1 MGHLPF
7 ALRLTVWEGRSGLR
21 RVGWFLVAIALG
33 VGALV
38 ALYGFQRD
46 AAASARSEARTLLGG
61 DLRLQA
67 SLPLDARVVQVLDSL
82 ASEGATVARGTSL
95 ASVVSSPGSG
105 RARLLQVNAVD
116 EHYPAVGAVEESP
129 AGAWSRLPERGGA
142 LADAQVFGQLGVSL
156 SDSLR
161 IGVLL
166 LEARG
171 AVSGLPV
178 DFGIEWIAGPPVYI
192 SLEDLPASGLVDFGS
207 LAQHRAWVALPE
219 PEAAASLRQRYR
231 AEFQRFGVS
240 IETAEREAEGFASG
254 FDNLTRY
261 LGFVGLLA
269 LLLGGIGV
277 GSAVSV
283 YLEERLPSMAVLRC
297 MGARSG
303 TLVRAYLLQASVLGV
318 IGAGAGVALGVSLQ
332 FAAPVLL
339 SGVLPFEVSP
349 ALHPAAIAAGWFLG
363 VWVAVLFS
371 LFPLLRVHA
380 VSPLGALRG
389 PLETRAS
396 RIGPGEAGVALL
408 LAASLFGLCALQLRD
423 AGDAAIVT
431 GATIGVLL
439 LLGLTGLA
447 LVRLTRRL
455 LPGGAPFPLRQ
466 GLAGLFRP
474 GNQTGTIVLALGA
487 GAFLMSTLLV
497 VETHLRSA
505 LGAELGSEGP
515 TLVLFDIQPDQA
527 EGVRELL
534 RSEGVDDGLI
544 PIVPARLEAV
554 AGETVEEILAAGVSG
569 RRWMYNR
576 LYRNT
581 FRAEQGP
588 AERLTDGR
596 WWQGTGEDPPS
607 VLAAVREGAAKV
619 SLEVDLAGRL
629 GVGIGDGLVWNVQGI
644 PVASVVSSLR
654 EVEWSSVQP
663 NFFAVFEPGS
673 LDGAP
678 ATFVSLS
685 SSEDPGAR
693 RRIQDALVDDYPN
706 VSFLDIALVQ
716 ETLERLT
723 GQIGLV
729 FQALAGFVLAGG
741 ATVLFASLLTS
752 RFKRHRESVLLKTL
766 GASRHTIRGVLLAEY
781 AALGGIGAAS
791 GLLLGAIAGDLML
804 GWQFDIEG
812 AMPWGSL
819 SRLWLGIL
827 LLAVFVGWSVSWPVV
842 RASPL
847 AALRADGG

>member
-1 MGHLPF
+1 MRLPF
-7 ALRLTVWEGRSGLR
+7 ALRLAVWESRSGLR

-46 AAASARSEARTLLGG
+46 AAVSARSEARTLLGG

-67 SLPLDARVVQVLDSL
+67 SLPLDARVVEVLDSL
-82 ASEGATVARGTSL
+82 RSEGALVARGTSL

-116 EHYPAVGAVEESP
+116 EHFPAVGVVEEAP
-129 AGAWSRLPERGGA
+129 AGAWSRLPERGGV
-142 LADAQVFGQLGVSL
+142 LADARVFGQLGASL

-161 IGVLL
+161 IGTLL

-178 DFGIEWIAGPPVYI
+178 DFGIEWVAGPPVYI

-207 LAQHRAWVALPE
+207 LAQHRAWVALRE
-219 PEAAASLRQRYR
+219 AEEAASVRSRYR

-240 IETAEREAEGFASG
+240 IETAQREAEGFASG
-254 FDNLTRY
+254 FGNLTRY
-261 LGFVGLLA
+261 LSFVGLLA

-277 GSAVSV
+277 GSAVNV
-283 YLEERLPSMAVLRC
+283 YLAERLPSMAVLRC

-303 TLVRAYLLQASVLGV
+303 TLVRAYLLQASVLGA
-318 IGAGAGVALGVSLQ
+318 IGAGTGVALGVGLQ
-332 FAAPVLL
+332 FAAPRLL
-339 SGVLPFEVSP
+339 SGVFPFEISP
-349 ALHPAAIAAGWFLG
+349 SLHPEAIAAGWFLG
-363 VWVAVLFS
+363 LWVAVLFS

-389 PLETRAS
+389 PLEPRAS
-396 RIGPGEAGVALL
+396 RIGRGEVAVAGL
-408 LAASLFGLCALQLRD
+408 LAASLFGLCTFQLGNAR
-423 AGDAAIVT
+423 DAAIVS
-431 GATIGVLL
+431 GATIGVLS

-447 LVRLTRRL
+447 LARTTRRL
-455 LPGGAPFPLRQ
+455 FPGRAPFALRQ

-474 GNQTGTIVLALGA
+474 GNQTGTVVLALGA
-487 GAFLMSTLLV
+487 GAFLMSALLV

-505 LGAELGSEGP
+505 LGLELGSEGP

-527 EGVRELL
+527 EGVRGLL
-534 RSEGVDDGLI
+534 RSEGVGDGLI
-544 PIVPARLEAV
+544 PIVPARLQEI
-554 AGETVEEILAAGVSG
+554 AGEPVEEILARGVSR

-581 FRAEQGP
+581 YRARQGP
-588 AERLTDGR
+588 DERLTDGR
-596 WWQGTGEDPPS
+596 WWQGAGEDPAS
-607 VLAAVREGAAKV
+607 VRAAVRQGAAKV
-619 SLEVDLAGRL
+619 SLEVDLAERL
-629 GVGIGDGLVWNVQGI
+629 GVDIGDGLVWNVQGI
-644 PVASVVSSLR
+644 PIASVVSSLR
-654 EVEWSSVQP
+654 EVEWSSIQP

-685 SSEDPGAR
+685 SIEDPGAR
-693 RRIQDALVDDYPN
+693 QRIEDTLVDDYPN
-706 VSFLDIALVQ
+706 VSFLDIARVQ

-741 ATVLFASLLTS
+741 TTVLFASLLTS
-752 RFKRHRESVLLKTL
+752 RFRRHRESVLLKTL
-766 GASRHTIRGVLLAEY
+766 GASRRTIRGVLLTEY

-791 GLLLGAIAGDLML
+791 GITLGAVAGHLIL

-812 AMPWGSL
+812 AWPWASL
-819 SRLWLGIL
+819 ARLWLGIL
-827 LLAVFVGWSVSWPVV
+827 LLAVLVGWSVSWPVV